1 MAVNDIAVSVIAAV
15 ARNGVIGKDGSM
27 PWRLA
32 TDLRR
37 FKMLT
42 MGKPVVMGRLTF
54 ESLGKP
60 LAGRN
65 NIVVSRRE
73 AYRPEGVTVAPS
85 LEAGI
90 AEAKAAARRSG
101 NSELFIIGGGE
112 IYAAALPLADR
123 LYITHV
129 AAAPDGDTRFP
140 PLDPS
145 AWVRVDEE
153 HVPAG
158 ETDTAATLY
167 AIYERPDDASSR

>member
-1 MAVNDIAVSVIAAV
+1 MNDIPVSIIAAV
-15 ARNGVIGKDGSM
+15 ARNGVIGNDGSM

-42 MGKPVVMGRLTF
+42 LGKPVVMGRHTF
-54 ESLGKP
+54 ESIGKP
-60 LAGRN
+60 LAGRT
-65 NIVVSRRE
+65 NIVVSRR
-73 AYRPEGVTVAPS
+73 AGYRPDGVTVVAS

-90 AEAKAAARRSG
+90 AEARAAAHRAG
-101 NSELFIIGGGE
+101 VAEVFIIGGGE

-123 LYITHV
+123 LHITHV

-145 AWVRVDEE
+145 AWVRIDEE

-158 ETDTAATLY
+158 ENDTAATLY
-167 AIYERPDDASSR
+167 AVYERPVDAASR